1 MLGKLWS
8 LWILIGRFCF
18 HLSDDPGQEA
28 KAVYEINTGMEQKPI
43 KASAQS
49 N

>member
-1 MLGKLWS
+1 MHGNLWS

-18 HLSDDPGQEA
+18 QLSDNPGPEE
-28 KAVYEINTGMEQKPI
+28 KAVYEINTGLEQKPI
-43 KASAQS
+43 KACAQS